1 MTPQREALARGA
13 AGVVPFHRPP
23 RMLPEP
29 LADDP
34 VVVAAPP
41 SSSPPSGRSFLQVL
55 LPVAGSIGF
64 LGFALIA
71 GNRLFLAIAGGTV
84 ALMIVASIGIQAGQ
98 RRAAARQRRQRA
110 ERYRAYLDRQRR
122 RLEALAAA
130 QRDLAARLHPY
141 PERLRSL
148 VTTRE
153 HLWERRRE
161 DPDFLQVRI
170 GLEDAPLAVP
180 IRLDL
185 SDDPL
190 VEYEQELLTEA
201 SELVDGYRR
210 LPHLPAT
217 MPMAALG
224 SVGVVGDPDAAHGLV
239 RAIVCQLSVWHAP
252 DDLRLLAWSD
262 PGNAPAWEWMKWLP
276 HTGEPG
282 SDPRHG
288 VALTT
293 DVDDLGVLL
302 TQLVKPRLE
311 HLERTRAGEHHP
323 IDRGTAVPFQR
334 AVVIV
339 DGYDPLGPVGRL
351 QLLERLL
358 GCAADIGVLVITLAA
373 HGRDLPSEAGAV
385 LEATGDGRLRYLE
398 PGKRERWLRADL
410 PPVESCETVAR
421 AMTPVLLRTRQGR
434 STTVDSGSLLD
445 LLGLASVD
453 QFPTSRPDAATTP
466 EALLRTPIGIA
477 DDGSPLLLDLKEA
490 AEGGMGPHGLL
501 VGATGSGKSE
511 LLRTLVTG
519 LALTHAPEQL
529 AVILV
534 DFKGGA
540 TFAELTA
547 LPHVAGVITNLERD
561 LTMVDRM
568 REALFGELERR
579 QRALQKAGNFDR
591 VRDYQAHRAANPAAD
606 LAPLPSL
613 LVIVDEFGEL
623 LAARPDFLDLFTS
636 IGRTGRSLSVHLLL
650 ASQRLDEGRLCG
662 LDGHLRYRLCL
673 RTFSPEESL
682 VTLGSRAAFELPP
695 LPGLGYVRV
704 DGGVQRFKAAL
715 ATRPYRQQRAFA
727 EENGVVRAFGIGGPG
742 AELAVVGGRSRP
754 QRPSRQATGGDGQA
768 RLRSEMQ
775 VSVQE
780 LSRTTPPGRRVRQVW
795 LPPLPVAITLDAVAE
810 RAETTTADPGTA
822 DWLKLLLGVLDR
834 PRDQTQAP
842 FAVDLTGGGGHLA
855 VVGAPR
861 SGKSTLL
868 QTLIAGLA
876 LTHDPS
882 DAHVYAVDLGG
893 GGLHALAAAPHVGAV
908 YGRADRQGVGRLVRK
923 LRTVVEERGAS
934 FRRHGLDGMLAYH
947 QARRAG
953 KLPDAGC
960 GEVFLV
966 IDNWALFAAEFADL
980 VDDVQTLAASGLHY
994 GVHLIIASNR
1004 WNDLRIALRD
1014 NLGGRLELRLNDPY
1028 ESEIDRHGAR
1038 ALPEDVPGRGLSS
1051 AGQQF
1056 QAALPRLDGLA
1067 EAGSLRLG
1075 IERLL
1080 ETVAA
1085 RWADA
1090 SPAPPIRTLPDE
1102 VHATDLPEEVGDHQ
1116 PGVAIGLE
1124 EVDLRPVRMDLFGSD
1139 PHFLVL
1145 GDDRC
1150 GKTTLLGG
1158 WMRRMTAR
1166 YPPEQVRVAVV
1177 DYRRQLLDTVDEQRL
1192 LGYAYTPP
1200 MARELADRLAADLA
1214 SRLPGPDLPAEAL
1227 RRPRTWSGP
1236 RLVLVVDD
1244 YDLLVGAQ
1252 GSPLAAVVELL
1263 AHGADIG
1270 FHLLLARRVA
1280 GFARSSFEPLL
1291 QRLRELNPSGLLMSG
1306 DPQEGPLLGGRKA
1319 EPLPPGRGYL
1329 IKGRAAVLV
1338 QTVRAAA
1345 GRQPGRPDPV
1355 QPGLPGR

>member
-1 MTPQREALARGA
+1 
-13 AGVVPFHRPP
+13 
-23 RMLPEP
+23 
-29 LADDP
+29 
-34 VVVAAPP
+34 
-41 SSSPPSGRSFLQVL
+41 
-55 LPVAGSIGF
+55 
-64 LGFALIA
+64 
-71 GNRLFLAIAGGTV
+71 
-84 ALMIVASIGIQAGQ
+84 
-98 RRAAARQRRQRA
+98 
-110 ERYRAYLDRQRR
+110 
-122 RLEALAAA
+122 
-130 QRDLAARLHPY
+130 
-141 PERLRSL
+141 
-148 VTTRE
+148 
-153 HLWERRRE
+153 
-161 DPDFLQVRI
+161 
-170 GLEDAPLAVP
+170 
-180 IRLDL
+180 
-185 SDDPL
+185 
-190 VEYEQELLTEA
+190 
-201 SELVDGYRR
+201 VDGYRR
-210 LPHLPAT
+210 LPGLPAT
-217 MPMAALG
+217 MPTGTLG
-224 SVGVVGDPDAAHGLV
+224 SVGAIGDPEAAHGLV
-239 RAIVCQLSVWHAP
+239 RAIVCQLSVWHGP
-252 DDLRLLAWSD
+252 DDLRLLVWSE

-293 DVDDLGVLL
+293 DVDDLDVLL

-311 HLERTRAGEHHP
+311 HLERTREGERP
-323 IDRGTAVPFQR
+323 PVDRGTPVPFQR

-339 DGYDPLGPVGRL
+339 DGYDPMGPVGRL
-351 QLLERLL
+351 RLLDRLL
-358 GCAADIGVLVITLAA
+358 GCAADIGVLVIALAA

-385 LEATGDGRLRYLE
+385 LEVAGDGWLRYLE
-398 PGKRERWLRADL
+398 PGKRERWLRADI
-410 PPVESCETVAR
+410 PPVESCEAIAR
-421 AMTPVLLRTRQGR
+421 AMTPLVPRTRHDQ
-434 STTVDSGSLLD
+434 SATVDSGSLLD
-445 LLGLASVD
+445 LLGGDQLRPAS
-453 QFPTSRPDAATTP
+453 PDAATTL

-477 DDGSPLLLDLKEA
+477 DDGSPMLLDLKEA

-529 AVILV
+529 ALILV

-561 LTMVDRM
+561 LTTVDRM

-579 QRALQKAGNFDR
+579 QRVLQEAGHFDR
-591 VRDYQAHRAANPAAD
+591 VRDYQAHRDLHPAAG

-623 LAARPDFLDLFTS
+623 LTARPDFLDLFTS

-650 ASQRLDEGRLCG
+650 ATQRLDEGRLRG

-682 VTLGSRAAFELPP
+682 VALGSRAAFELPP
-695 LPGLGYVRV
+695 LPGLGYLRV
-704 DGGVQRFKAAL
+704 DGSVQRFKAAL
-715 ATRPYRQQRAFA
+715 ATRPRRQQRAVA
-727 EENGVVRAFGIGGPG
+727 DEPGVVRAFGIGGPG
-742 AELAVVGGRSRP
+742 AELAVVGGRSP
-754 QRPSRQATGGDGQA
+754 GRQAAGGGGQA
-768 RLRSEMQ
+768 RIRSEMQ
-775 VSVQE
+775 VAVQE
-780 LSRTTPPGRRVRQVW
+780 LSRTTEPARRVRQVW
-795 LPPLPVAITLDAVAE
+795 LPPLPVAITLDAAAE
-810 RAETTTADPGTA
+810 RAGTTTADPGTA
-822 DWLKLLLGVLDR
+822 DWLKIPLGVLDR
-834 PRDQTQAP
+834 PRDQAQTP
-842 FAVDLTGGGGHLA
+842 FVVDFTGGGGHLA

-868 QTLIAGLA
+868 QTLVAGLA

-893 GGLHALAAAPHVGAV
+893 GGLHALAAALHVGAV
-908 YGRADRQGVGRLVRK
+908 YGRADRQGVGRLIRR
-923 LRTVVEERGAS
+923 LRTVVDERGAS

-953 KLPDAGC
+953 GLPDAGC

-994 GVHLIIASNR
+994 GVHLIVASNR

-1014 NLGGRLELRLNDPY
+1014 NCGGRLELRLNDPY
-1028 ESEIDRHGAR
+1028 ESEIDRHAAR
-1038 ALPEDVPGRGLSS
+1038 ALPDDVPGRGLCG

-1056 QAALPRLDGLA
+1056 QAALPRLDGQA

-1102 VHATDLPEEVGDHQ
+1102 VHATDLPEETDDNQ

-1124 EVDLRPVRMDLFGSD
+1124 EVDLRPARVDLFGSD

-1166 YPPEQVRVAVV
+1166 YPPEQVRIAVV
-1177 DYRRQLLDTVDEQRL
+1177 DYRRQLLDAVDEQRL

-1200 MARELADRLAADLA
+1200 MARELADRLAAELA
-1214 SRLPGPDLPAEAL
+1214 SRLPGPDLPAVAL

-1236 RLVLVVDD
+1236 KLLLVVDD
-1244 YDLLVGAQ
+1244 YDLVVGAQ
-1252 GSPLAAVVELL
+1252 GSPLTAVVELL
-1263 AHGADIG
+1263 AQGADIG

-1306 DPQEGPLLGGRKA
+1306 DSQEGPLLGGRRA

-1329 IKGRAAVLV
+1329 VKGRSAVLV
-1338 QTVRAAA
+1338 QTVRAPTVP
-1345 GRQPGRPDPV
+1345 QPGQADPV
-1355 QPGLPGR
+1355 EPALPGR

>member
-1 MTPQREALARGA
+1 MTSQREALARGA
-13 AGVVPFHRPP
+13 AGVVPFHRPL
-23 RMLPEP
+23 RMLPGP
-29 LADDP
+29 LLDDP

-41 SSSPPSGRSFLQVL
+41 PSSPPGGRLLLQVL
-55 LPVAGSIGF
+55 VPVVGSVGF

-71 GNRLFLAIAGGTV
+71 GNRLFLAIAGGAA
-84 ALMIVASIGIQAGQ
+84 ALMIAVSVAVQAGQ

-122 RLEALAAA
+122 HLEALAAA
-130 QRDLAARLHPY
+130 QRTLAARLHPD
-141 PERLRSL
+141 PEQLRSL
-148 VTTRE
+148 AATRE
-153 HLWERRRE
+153 RLWERRR
-161 DPDFLQVRI
+161 DDADFLQVRV

-180 IRLDL
+180 VRLDL

-190 VEYEQELLTEA
+190 VEYEPELLTEA
-201 SELVDGYRR
+201 GGLVDGYRR
-210 LPHLPAT
+210 LPDLPAT
-217 MPMAALG
+217 MPAAALG
-224 SVGVVGDPDAAHGLV
+224 SVGVVGDPAAARGLV
-239 RAIVCQLSVWHAP
+239 RAIVCQLAVWHAP
-252 DDLRLLAWSD
+252 DDLRLLAWSE
-262 PGNAPAWEWMKWLP
+262 PGNVPDWEWMKWLP

-288 VALTT
+288 VALTA
-293 DVDDLGVLL
+293 DVDDLDVLL
-302 TQLVKPRLE
+302 TRLVKPRLE
-311 HLERTRAGEHHP
+311 HLERTRAGERHP
-323 IDRGTAVPFQR
+323 LDRGTPVPFQR

-339 DGYDPLGPVGRL
+339 DGYDPMGPVGRL
-351 QLLERLL
+351 HLLDRLL
-358 GCAADIGVLVITLAA
+358 GCAADIGVLVIALAA
-373 HGRDLPSEAGAV
+373 RARDLPPEAGAV
-385 LEATGDGRLRYLE
+385 LEVAGDGRLRYLE
-398 PGKRERWLRADL
+398 PGKQERWLRADRA
-410 PPVESCETVAR
+410 PVASCEAIAR
-421 AMTPVLLRTRQGR
+421 AMTPLVPRTRHDR
-434 STTVDSGSLLD
+434 SATVDSGSLLD
-445 LLGLASVD
+445 LLGLAGVEELRSV
-453 QFPTSRPDAATTP
+453 RPDAATTP
-466 EALLRTPIGIA
+466 EALLRTPIGTA

-540 TFAELTA
+540 TFTELTA

-579 QRALQKAGNFDR
+579 QRVLQETGHRDR
-591 VRDYQAHRAANPAAD
+591 VRDYQAHRDAHPAAG

-650 ASQRLDEGRLCG
+650 ASQRLDEGRLRG

-704 DGGVQRFKAAL
+704 DGGVRRFKAAL
-715 ATRPYRQQRAFA
+715 ATRPYRQQRAVA
-727 EENGVVRAFGIGGPG
+727 DEPGVVRAFGIGGPG
-742 AELAVVGGRSRP
+742 AELAVVGGRSP
-754 QRPSRQATGGDGQA
+754 GRQAAGGGGQT
-768 RLRSEMQ
+768 RIRSEMQ
-775 VSVQE
+775 VSVQA
-780 LSRTTPPGRRVRQVW
+780 LSRTTAPARRVRQVW
-795 LPPLPVAITLDAVAE
+795 LPPLPVAITLDAVTE
-810 RAETTTADPGTA
+810 RAGTTTAHPGTTG
-822 DWLKLLLGVLDR
+822 WLRILLGVLDR
-834 PRDQTQAP
+834 PRDQAQTP
-842 FAVDLTGGGGHLA
+842 FAVDFTGGCGHLA

-868 QTLIAGLA
+868 QTLVAGLA
-876 LTHDPS
+876 RTHDPS

-908 YGRADRQGVGRLVRK
+908 YGRADRQGVGRLIRR
-923 LRTVVEERGAS
+923 LRAVVEERGAS

-953 KLPDAGC
+953 GLPDAGC

-980 VDDVQTLAASGLHY
+980 VDEVQTLAASGLHY
-994 GVHLIIASNR
+994 GVHLIVASNR

-1028 ESEIDRHGAR
+1028 ESEIDRHAAR
-1038 ALPEDVPGRGLSS
+1038 ALPADVPGRGLCG

-1056 QAALPRLDGLA
+1056 QATLPRLDGQA

-1075 IERLL
+1075 VERLL

-1085 RWADA
+1085 RWAAA

-1102 VHATDLPEEVGDHQ
+1102 VDATDLPEAAGDHR

-1124 EVDLRPVRMDLFGSD
+1124 EVDLRPARVDLFGGD

-1177 DYRRQLLDTVDEQRL
+1177 DCRRQLLDSVDEQRL

-1200 MARELADRLAADLA
+1200 MARELADRLAAELA
-1214 SRLPGPDLPAEAL
+1214 SRLPGPDLPAAAL

-1236 RLVLVVDD
+1236 RLLLVVDD
-1244 YDLLVGAQ
+1244 YDLVVGAH

-1263 AHGADIG
+1263 AQGADIG
-1270 FHLLLARRVA
+1270 LHLLLARRVA

-1306 DPQEGPLLGGRKA
+1306 DPQEGPLLGGRRA

-1329 IKGRAAVLV
+1329 VKGRSAVLV
-1338 QTVRAAA
+1338 QTVRAPAV
-1345 GRQPGRPDPV
+1345 RQPGRVDPV
-1355 QPGLPGR
+1355 EPGLVGG